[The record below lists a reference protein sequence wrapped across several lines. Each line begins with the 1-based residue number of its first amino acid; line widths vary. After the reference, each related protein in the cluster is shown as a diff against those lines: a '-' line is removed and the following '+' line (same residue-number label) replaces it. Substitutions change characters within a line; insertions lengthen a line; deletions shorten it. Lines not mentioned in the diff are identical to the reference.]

1 MDIRVDEAIKN
12 GVYLDKETNTLVDNT
27 ESINLVVNTNNYFKT
42 TKVTDIIATLLEL
55 NDSETAVYTSLI
67 EAKTINK
74 LTLNVAENV
83 ARIAKLYN
91 KSERSIYKAIK
102 SLNDKRIITYR
113 GINAIQLN
121 QGYDF
126 IKNLMNEP
134 KFIIIRL
141 TN

>member
-27 ESINLVVNTNNYFKT
+27 ESINLVINSNNYLKT

-67 EAKTINK
+67 EARLANK
-74 LTLNVAENV
+74 NMLNVAESV
-83 ARIAKLYN
+83 VRISKIYD

-113 GINAIQLN
+113 GVNAIQLN
-121 QGYDF
+121 RGYDF
-126 IKNLMNEP
+126 IRNVMNEP

-141 TN
+141 IN